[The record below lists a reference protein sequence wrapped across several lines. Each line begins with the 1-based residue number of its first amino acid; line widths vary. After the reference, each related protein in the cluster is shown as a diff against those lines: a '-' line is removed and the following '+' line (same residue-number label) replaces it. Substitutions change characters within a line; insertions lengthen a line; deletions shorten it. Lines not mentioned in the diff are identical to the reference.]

1 MRLAFGDFDM
11 AHSVAA
17 PPLIATVSRWDPSH
31 RRDEFS
37 QKHARLP
44 CLRVRTPAGRK
55 NLIKLTKLAGP
66 PPRRLSYVHY
76 GRRGRAR

>member
-11 AHSVAA
+11 PHSVAA
-17 PPLIATVSRWDPSH
+17 PPLIATVSRWHPSH

-44 CLRVRTPAGRK
+44 CLRVRTPADAK
-55 NLIKLTKLAGP
+55 T
-66 PPRRLSYVHY
+66 
-76 GRRGRAR
+76 